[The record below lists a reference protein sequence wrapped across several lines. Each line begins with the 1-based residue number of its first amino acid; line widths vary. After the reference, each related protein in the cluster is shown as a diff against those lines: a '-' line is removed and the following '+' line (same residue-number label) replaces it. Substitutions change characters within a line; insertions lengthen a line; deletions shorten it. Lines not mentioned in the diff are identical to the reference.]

1 MSDDKPMTITRA
13 VKHKVSMGHFEGVE
27 VFASVTQEVPADAN
41 LDDLRENFDG
51 ILGSLLSD
59 DLDEAAKNTAEK
71 KTYIQ
76 YWKIE
81 EEN

>member
-1 MSDDKPMTITRA
+1 MADGTPITVTRA
-13 VKHKVSMGHFEGVE
+13 IKHKINMGHFEGVE
-27 VFASVTQEVPADAN
+27 VFASVTQEVASDSN

-81 EEN
+81 EN